1 LSKKALIF
9 GISGQDG
16 AYLAK
21 FLLKKNYNVIGIVRS
36 FEKHRLVNLYKLN
49 IINKIKIKKL
59 NILDNNQILSFF
71 KKNLY
76 DEIYYLSGQSSVIE
90 SFKKFD
96 ETIDSNIVGIKNI
109 LESSR
114 ILKLKSKIF
123 YSSSGEIF
131 GEGSKKN
138 KFSEDSPHHPNSPYA
153 LSKSIGH
160 EIVRSYR
167 EMFNLKCCSG
177 ILFNHESNLRTK
189 KFVLKKITL
198 GLIKIIKKKNKKI
211 ILGNLNIYRDWG
223 WAPEYVEVMWKILN
237 SNKKLNDY
245 IISTGVTTSLKKI
258 LFIAFK
264 KFNLNWKNY
273 IQQEKFLKREHDII
287 INCSNNNLIKKE
299 INWKPKIKINLI
311 LNKLIA
317 YNKY

>member
-1 LSKKALIF
+1 LSKKAIIF

-21 FLLKKNYNVIGIVRS
+21 FLLKKNYQVIGILR
-36 FEKHRLVNLYKLN
+36 KINKRRLVSLYKLN

-59 NILDNNQILSFF
+59 NILNNNQLFSFL

-76 DEIYYLSGQSSVIE
+76 EEIYYLSGQSSVIE

-96 ETIDSNIVGIKNI
+96 ETIDYNIVGIKNI
-109 LESSR
+109 LESCR

-131 GEGSKKN
+131 GEGNKKN

-153 LSKSIGH
+153 LSKSIGY

-167 EMFNLKCCSG
+167 EMFYLKCCSG

-198 GLIKIIKKKNKKI
+198 GLIKIMKKKRKKI
-211 ILGNLNIYRDWG
+211 ILGNLNIYKDWG
-223 WAPEYVEVMWKILN
+223 RALEYVEAMWKILN

-245 IISTGVTTSLKKI
+245 IIST
-258 LFIAFK
+258 
-264 KFNLNWKNY
+264 
-273 IQQEKFLKREHDII
+273 
-287 INCSNNNLIKKE
+287 
-299 INWKPKIKINLI
+299 
-311 LNKLIA
+311 
-317 YNKY
+317 